1 MTSAI
6 SCKNKELE
14 HFQSPLYNKARETGK
29 ETEEEGKK
37 QRKRREA
44 GLQRRG
50 GKAEEAGGIPGRR
63 GSTRRRRRQ
72 QAGEQLPTADGGA
85 DSRQS
90 RCGRSMAVAATCDD
104 AGAAPRQ
111 VRTCGD
117 ARLRG
122 RGGRPVD
129 SSRRAAK
136 PQAELEVRPPPS
148 LFLSPRP
155 HSW

>member
-14 HFQSPLYNKARETGK
+14 HFQSPLYNKARDTPQRFGK
-29 ETEEEGKK
+29 AEE
-37 QRKRREA
+37 A
-44 GLQRRG
+44 G
-50 GKAEEAGGIPGRR
+50 GKAEEAGGIPGGR

-117 ARLRG
+117 ARLRD

-136 PQAELEVRPPPS
+136 PQVELEVRPPPS

-155 HSW
+155 QSR